1 MRKLGVLLLAILV
14 CLCLILTACG
24 SEPEPADE
32 TSEPTEQPVNVTEPA
47 ETDST
52 EADDTTGKD
61 VLVVYFSAT
70 GTTKGVAEKIA
81 KITGADIYEIIPAEP
96 YTSDDLNYS
105 DKESRTT
112 YEQNDKTVR
121 PEIAG
126 DEISFEGYS
135 TVYLGF
141 PIWWGQE
148 PRIMDTFAESHD
160 FTGLT
165 VIPFCTSGSSGIG
178 NSGTNLEELAGTGN
192 WLPGARHEGNI
203 SEEEL
208 QAWIDGLN

>member
-1 MRKLGVLLLAILV
+1 MRKLGVVLLAVLV

-32 TSEPTEQPVNVTEPA
+32 TSESTEQPVNVTEPA

-81 KITGADIYEIIPAEP
+81 KITGADVYEIIPAEP
-96 YTSDDLNYS
+96 YTSDNLNYS
-105 DKESRTT
+105 DNESRATQ
-112 YEQNDKTVR
+112 EQNDKTVR

-126 DEISFEGYS
+126 DDVSFEGYS

-178 NSGTNLEELAGTGN
+178 NSGTNLEELAGTGT